1 MSGVATFRE
10 DLFAGQTAL
19 VTGAG
24 RGIGAEVARAFA
36 ATGARVVLHDIDE
49 MSLSSVAGEMRG
61 AGHEVATI
69 AGDLSRPEEA
79 RSVIPRAVAAF
90 GALEVLVN
98 NAGRSWAVTTE
109 AIDETQALELV
120 QLNQMAVLCLSQAFI
135 AHRRSKGGG
144 GSIIQISST
153 AGIAGFGER
162 AVYCATKHAV
172 QGLTRVLAIDHAAE
186 GIRVNAILPHVIES
200 PMFRTVARPEE
211 VAAWSSGIPM
221 QRLGTPADV
230 AGAALFL
237 CSPAAEYITG
247 SSLVLDGGAM
257 AG

>member
-1 MSGVATFRE
+1 MSGVATFRD

-24 RGIGAEVARAFA
+24 RGIGAEIARAFA

-49 MSLSSVAGEMRG
+49 MSLSTVADEMRG
-61 AGHEVATI
+61 GGYQVATV
-69 AGDLSRPEEA
+69 AGDLSCTDQA
-79 RSVIPRAVAAF
+79 RSIIPRGVAAF
-90 GALEVLVN
+90 GRLDVLVN
-98 NAGRSWAVTTE
+98 NAGRSWAVTTDE
-109 AIDETQALELV
+109 IDETHALELV
-120 QLNQMAVLCLSQAFI
+120 QLNQMAILWLSQAFI
-135 AHRRSKGGG
+135 AHRRSQGGG

-172 QGLTRVLAIDHAAE
+172 QGMTRVLAIDHADE

-211 VAAWSSGIPM
+211 AAAWSAGIPM
-221 QRLGTPADV
+221 RRLGTPADV
-230 AGAALFL
+230 AAAALFL
-237 CSPAAEYITG
+237 CSPAAAYITG
-247 SSLVLDGGAM
+247 SSLILDGGAM